1 MPLPAAAALR
11 RLVQLCRLV
20 EVIDMFACA
29 ASMLCSFV
37 GAAPRGS
44 SCGGRPASMA
54 LAAVLSGDHA
64 VAEKPL
70 MAVDV
75 EPFLPTQVFPGE
87 TPRRGMQVGVA
98 GWRQCV

>member
-1 MPLPAAAALR
+1 
-11 RLVQLCRLV
+11 
-20 EVIDMFACA
+20 MFVCA
-29 ASMLCSFV
+29 VSMFCSFA

-54 LAAVLSGDHA
+54 LAAASPAVQG

-98 GWRQCV
+98 GWRQCM